1 MKKYIYVFSALFIF
15 TVSVNSLMSC
25 RKKGDTIAL
34 ITVRDTAN
42 MLVPGA
48 RVILFG
54 TSTTDPIQSV
64 IRKDTATTN
73 SDGVATFN
81 FNEVYQLG
89 QAGVAVLD
97 IEAEKDDLTGK
108 GIIKI
113 EQEVV
118 SDAEV
123 LIQP

>member
-15 TVSVNSLMSC
+15 TISVNSLVSC
-25 RKKGDTIAL
+25 RKKGDTVAL

-64 IRKDTATTN
+64 VRKDTATTN

-97 IEAEKDDLTGK
+97 IEAEKDDLFGK